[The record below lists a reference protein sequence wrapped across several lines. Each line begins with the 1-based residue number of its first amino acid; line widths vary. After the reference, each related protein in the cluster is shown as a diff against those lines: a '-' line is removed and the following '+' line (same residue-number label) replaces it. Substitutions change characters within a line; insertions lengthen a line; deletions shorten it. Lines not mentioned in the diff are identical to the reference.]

1 MEIHLLDKQSQRLMQ
16 SSVQIQSP
24 VTVIKELLD
33 NAIDAKATQISVSIA
48 KNGMDSISVTD
59 NGTGISSDGLRIIG
73 KNRATSKEIN
83 SETSGFRGEALYVI
97 ASISSTDIV
106 SKTAD

>member
-1 MEIHLLDKQSQRLMQ
+1 MHF
-16 SSVQIQSP
+16 QSP

-33 NAIDAKATQISVSIA
+33 NAIDAKATSVSVSIA

-59 NGTGISSDGLRIIG
+59 NGTGISSEGLRIIG
-73 KNRATSKEIN
+73 KNRATSKEVN

-106 SKTAD
+106 SKTEDQSIGYKLSLN